1 MIKDKKGAYH
11 EMASAMEP
19 ILIRSWLICS
29 IVDLSTDQGASSFVE
44 NQIQYSKSWDQELP
58 STT

>member
-44 NQIQYSKSWDQELP
+44 NQIQYSKS
-58 STT
+58 